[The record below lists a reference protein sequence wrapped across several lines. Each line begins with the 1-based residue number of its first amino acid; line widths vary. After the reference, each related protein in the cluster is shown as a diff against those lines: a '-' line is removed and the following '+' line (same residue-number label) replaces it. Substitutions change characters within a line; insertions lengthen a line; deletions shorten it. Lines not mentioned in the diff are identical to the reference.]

1 MRKHLVCLFVGF
13 LVIVQ
18 GRLLLSQ
25 TVITFGGHYWYAES
39 DYKGDRFENID
50 ISPGNMFG
58 PYLNV
63 RLGRFIL
70 GSSLFFGTFE
80 WEDRS
85 YSVTMDINRSDL
97 NFSLGYAFAP
107 RFNVFAAVKRISL
120 TGEMSGAFPDTD
132 ERVGRLE
139 KEYKGLLYGA
149 GVSGFLPFRRS
160 RLFLF
165 WSAAYLMGT
174 IDGREES
181 IIEELEP
188 VRWDGEFE
196 TDITALTVGVGYQ
209 IPSGLALMVGYRADL
224 SGENNEET
232 IHGIMATL
240 AYTVR

>member
-1 MRKHLVCLFVGF
+1 MRKRRVCFWVVF
-13 LVIVQ
+13 LMVVVC
-18 GRLLLSQ
+18 RPLLSQ

-85 YSVTMDINRSDL
+85 YSVAMDINRSDL

-107 RFNVFAAVKRISL
+107 RFNVFAAVKRLSL
-120 TGEMSGAFPDTD
+120 TGEMSGTFPDTD

-174 IDGREES
+174 VDGREEFA
-181 IIEELEP
+181 EEIDAP
-188 VRWDGEFE
+188 IRWDGEFE
-196 TDITALTVGVGYQ
+196 TDITSLTVGVGYQ
-209 IPSGLALMVGYRADL
+209 IPSGLAVMVGYRADL
-224 SGENNEET
+224 SGEDNEET
-232 IHGIMATL
+232 IHGVMATL